1 METVR
6 VILDNFDGAFDKTV
20 HGLEGVPTLQQA
32 SPMRIITKN
41 NGTDGGRAIACV
53 TFDVEIEGR
62 VVRVQAVTTMRLLR
76 GACQILM
83 AKYTADGLPTGER

>member
-6 VILDNFDGAFDKTV
+6 VILDNYEGAFDKTV
-20 HGLEGVPTLQQA
+20 HGQSGMETLPQV
-32 SPMRIITKN
+32 SPIRIITKN

-53 TFDVEIEGR
+53 TFDAEIDGR
-62 VVRVQAVTTMRLLR
+62 IVRVQAVTTMRLLR

-83 AKYTADGLPTGER
+83 AKYSADGLPTDG